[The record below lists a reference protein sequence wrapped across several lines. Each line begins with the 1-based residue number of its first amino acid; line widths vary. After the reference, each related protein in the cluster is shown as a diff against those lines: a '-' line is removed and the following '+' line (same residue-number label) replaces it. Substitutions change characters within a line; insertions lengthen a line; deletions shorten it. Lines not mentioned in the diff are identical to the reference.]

1 MSSCG
6 DIEEEANVQDSD
18 TKLSK
23 KNIPNTLKKTA
34 VDF

>member
-23 KNIPNTLKKTA
+23 KIFLTLLKKLL
-34 VDF
+34 